1 MSNEVF
7 ISYSSHDSDVANQI
21 CAAVEESGTLCW
33 IAPRDVMPGESY
45 GEALIDAINSCRVMV
60 LVLSLGVA
68 LSERFGLVGMG
79 IAWLVAEALVAV
91 TLGVALFGPGRGGMA
106 WTGR

>member
-1 MSNEVF
+1 MTSTLASALALASVPFAFASVF
-7 ISYSSHDSDVANQI
+7 LSVARI
-21 CAAVEESGTLCW
+21 LGRMRL
-33 IAPRDVMPGESY
+33 VMVSQ
-45 GEALIDAINSCRVMV
+45 LVLMV